1 MIFQKTSIDN
11 LLLIKPELLED
22 GRGYF
27 TRTFC
32 VKEFGKLN
40 ISFEIL
46 QTSISYTKPKGTLR
60 GLHFQIAPFEE
71 TKIVQCLKG
80 CIFDVVIDLRPGSKT
95 YGNHETF
102 ELNGQ
107 YKHMLYIP
115 RGVAHGFQTLT
126 EDCEVLYYMSEYYSG
141 EHARGI
147 RWNDPKFNIQWPL
160 KNPIL
165 SDKDQ
170 SWPEYKL

>member
-1 MIFQKTSIDN
+1 MIFQKTSIEN
-11 LLLIKPELLED
+11 LLLIKPELSED
-22 GRGYF
+22 ERGYF

-32 VKEFGKLN
+32 VKEFGKLD

-46 QTSISYTKPKGTLR
+46 QTSISYTKTKGTLR

-102 ELNGQ
+102 ELNGK

-170 SWPEYKL
+170 DWPEYKL

>member
-22 GRGYF
+22 KRGYF

-32 VKEFGKLN
+32 VKEFGKFN

-46 QTSISYTKPKGTLR
+46 QTSISFTKLKGTLR

-80 CIFDVVIDLRPGSKT
+80 CIFDVVIDLRPESKS

-102 ELNGQ
+102 ELNGK

-115 RGVAHGFQTLT
+115 KGVAHGFQTLT

-165 SDKDQ
+165 SDKDHN
-170 SWPEYKL
+170 WPEYKL